1 MKLII
6 ERNLNG
12 QFKTQELTN
21 CQKIELL
28 TLSQGLEILRNGT
41 ISIVYIDI
49 ENGDSWVIEND

>member
-6 ERNLNG
+6 ERNSNG
-12 QFKTQELTN
+12 RIKVEELTN

-28 TLSQGLEILRNGT
+28 TLSKGLKILHNDT

>member
-1 MKLII
+1 MKLTINW
-6 ERNLNG
+6 NLNVRI
-12 QFKTQELTN
+12 KVEELTN

>member
-1 MKLII
+1 MKLTINW
-6 ERNLNG
+6 NLNG
-12 QFKTQELTN
+12 RIKVEELTN

>member
-12 QFKTQELTN
+12 RIKVEELTN

-28 TLSQGLEILRNGT
+28 TLSKGLEILHNDT

>member
-6 ERNLNG
+6 ERNSNG
-12 QFKTQELTN
+12 RIKVEELTN

-28 TLSQGLEILRNGT
+28 TLSKGLKILHNDT
-41 ISIVYIDI
+41 ISIAYIDI

>member
-12 QFKTQELTN
+12 QFKTQEITN
-21 CQKIELL
+21 CKKIELL
-28 TLSQGLEILRNGT
+28 TLSKGLKILHNDT